1 MENYLT
7 KFKQKHSFTDD
18 ECKKY
23 SESDIIYD
31 IDLDMPKDALEQWD
45 EYVAKN
51 GYISFARWTGV
62 DNGYTPKDIDTS
74 GMDDLKSDLINMV
87 KNFERS
93 FDEVFASFY
102 SDDSESDWDDSDFIL
117 DGEFDFEEKIEMK

>member
-117 DGEFDFEEKIEMK
+117 DGEFDFEEEN

>member
-117 DGEFDFEEKIEMK
+117 DGEFDFEKEN

>member
-31 IDLDMPKDALEQWD
+31 IELDMPKDALEQWD

-87 KNFERS
+87 KNFERN
-93 FDEVFASFY
+93 FDEAFASFY

-117 DGEFDFEEKIEMK
+117 AGEFDFEKE

>member
-23 SESDIIYD
+23 VESDIIYD

-93 FDEVFASFY
+93 FDEAFASFY

-117 DGEFDFEEKIEMK
+117 DGEFDFEKE

>member
-117 DGEFDFEEKIEMK
+117 DNENDFEKEN

>member
-7 KFKQKHSFTDD
+7 KFKQKHSVTDD

-23 SESDIIYD
+23 AESDIIYD

-74 GMDDLKSDLINMV
+74 GMDDLKSDLINIV

-93 FDEVFASFY
+93 FDEALTSFY

-117 DGEFDFEEKIEMK
+117 DGEFDFEKEN

>member
-117 DGEFDFEEKIEMK
+117 DNEFDFEKEN

>member
-62 DNGYTPKDIDTS
+62 DNGYIPKDIDTS

-93 FDEVFASFY
+93 FDEALASFY

-117 DGEFDFEEKIEMK
+117 DGEFDFEKE

>member
-93 FDEVFASFY
+93 FDLFLYSLSSNDVF
-102 SDDSESDWDDSDFIL
+102 
-117 DGEFDFEEKIEMK
+117 M

>member
-93 FDEVFASFY
+93 FDEAFSSFY

-117 DGEFDFEEKIEMK
+117 DNENDFEKEN

>member
-93 FDEVFASFY
+93 FDEAFSSFY

-117 DGEFDFEEKIEMK
+117 DNENDFEEI

>member
-117 DGEFDFEEKIEMK
+117 DGEFDFEKE

>member
-87 KNFERS
+87 KNLERS
-93 FDEVFASFY
+93 FDEALASFY

-117 DGEFDFEEKIEMK
+117 DNENDFEEK

>member
-93 FDEVFASFY
+93 FDEAFSSY
-102 SDDSESDWDDSDFIL
+102 YNDNSDWEDSDFIL
-117 DGEFDFEEKIEMK
+117 DNENDFEKEN

>member
-23 SESDIIYD
+23 VESDIIYD

-74 GMDDLKSDLINMV
+74 GMDDLKSDLINIV
-87 KNFERS
+87 KNFERN
-93 FDEVFASFY
+93 FDEAFASFY

-117 DGEFDFEEKIEMK
+117 DGEFDFEKE

>member
-117 DGEFDFEEKIEMK
+117 DNEFDFEKE

>member
-1 MENYLT
+1 MKNYLT

-23 SESDIIYD
+23 AESDIIYD

-74 GMDDLKSDLINMV
+74 GMDDLKSDLIKIV

-93 FDEVFASFY
+93 CDEAFASY
-102 SDDSESDWDDSDFIL
+102 YNDNSDWDDSDFIL
-117 DGEFDFEEKIEMK
+117 DGEFDFEKE

>member
-23 SESDIIYD
+23 AESDIIYD

-117 DGEFDFEEKIEMK
+117 DGEFDFEKE

>member
-74 GMDDLKSDLINMV
+74 GMDDLKSDLINIV

-93 FDEVFASFY
+93 FDEAFSSFY

-117 DGEFDFEEKIEMK
+117 DGEFDFEKE

>member
-93 FDEVFASFY
+93 FDEAHASFY

-117 DGEFDFEEKIEMK
+117 DNEFDFEKEN

>member
-93 FDEVFASFY
+93 FDEAFAAFY

-117 DGEFDFEEKIEMK
+117 DNEFDFEKEN

>member
-1 MENYLT
+1 MINYLI

-23 SESDIIYD
+23 RESDIKYD
-31 IDLDMPKDALEQWD
+31 IDLDMPEDALEQWD

-62 DNGYTPKDIDTS
+62 DNGYTPKNIDTS
-74 GMDDLKSDLINMV
+74 GIDDLKSELNSIF
-87 KNFERS
+87 KNIERS
-93 FDEVFASFY
+93 FDEAFAPFY
-102 SDDSESDWDDSDFIL
+102 SDDSDDDWDDSDFTF
-117 DGEFDFEEKIEMK
+117 DGKFNFEEE

>member
-87 KNFERS
+87 KNFEKS
-93 FDEVFASFY
+93 FDEAFASFY

-117 DGEFDFEEKIEMK
+117 DNENDFEKEN

>member
-23 SESDIIYD
+23 AESDIIYD

-51 GYISFARWTGV
+51 GYISFARWTG
-62 DNGYTPKDIDTS
+62 
-74 GMDDLKSDLINMV
+74 
-87 KNFERS
+87 
-93 FDEVFASFY
+93 
-102 SDDSESDWDDSDFIL
+102 
-117 DGEFDFEEKIEMK
+117 

>member
-93 FDEVFASFY
+93 FDKAFASFY

-117 DGEFDFEEKIEMK
+117 DGEFDFEKEN

>member
-117 DGEFDFEEKIEMK
+117 DNENDFEKE